1 MKKILLSLTTL
12 TFIAACSADDSEME
26 NNQKRRMR
34 NIDASFERE
43 GNRLMRNVK
52 PSEAMQ
58 AGIPKKSLFEI
69 SNSAQGD
76 YDDSYEVKEVRS
88 DYQPKQY
95 NPQYSSPNQEEY
107 EGNFKVGNP
116 YKVFGVSY
124 VPQNYE
130 NFEEVGTA
138 SWYGD
143 DFHGKPTANGE
154 TYNSGE
160 MTAAHRTLPLPSLVR
175 VTNLQNG
182 RSVIVRVNDRGPFAK
197 NRVIDVSEKAAD
209 VLGFKDHGTTDV
221 KVELL
226 RNDTDEMLA
235 RLKIRN

>member
-12 TFIAACSADDSEME
+12 IFITTCHTDDSKME
-26 NNQKRRMR
+26 NSQKRHRQ
-34 NIDASFERE
+34 NVDASFERE
-43 GNRLMRNVK
+43 GNRFMRAVK
-52 PSEAMQ
+52 PSESMQ
-58 AGIPKKSLFEI
+58 AGIPKRSLFEI
-69 SNSAQGD
+69 SNNAQ
-76 YDDSYEVKEVRS
+76 DDSYEATEVRND
-88 DYQPKQY
+88 DYSKKQY
-95 NPQYSSPNQEEY
+95 STLPNQQDEY
-107 EGNFKVGNP
+107 EGTFKIGNP
-116 YKVFGVSY
+116 YKIYGVSY

-143 DFHGKPTANGE
+143 AFHGKPTANGE
-154 TYNSGE
+154 IYNAGE
-160 MTAAHRTLPLPSLVR
+160 MTAAHRTLPLPSIVR

-182 RSVIVRVNDRGPFAK
+182 RTVIVRVNDRGPFAK
-197 NRVIDVSEKAAD
+197 NRVIDVSERAAE
-209 VLGFKDHGTTDV
+209 VLGFKDDGTTDV